1 MQDWVEL
8 LIAFILGF
16 FVKHLLGT
24 VCNSRLIEG
33 VRESDLVAGD
43 TIGDHCNEDN
53 NCRNGMICSSGACFH
68 QNILERGERCKDY
81 RRCISTYCNPD
92 TKLCDD
98 PTANDFTEPTSDV
111 DGYSYKLIV
120 EK

>member
-8 LIAFILGF
+8 LIAFVLGF

-33 VRESDLVAGD
+33 SRRIYGD
-43 TIGDHCNEDN
+43 TTGDNCENDN
-53 NCRNGMICSSGACFH
+53 ACLNGMICETGYCMSPNIEPRGAECVDH
-68 QNILERGERCKDY
+68 RRCK
-81 RRCISTYCNPD
+81 SNYCNPD

-98 PTANDFTEPTSDV
+98 PVMRFS
-111 DGYSYKLIV
+111 S
-120 EK
+120 